1 MPRILTLIVLLLTVA
16 TAPTFADELTEIVQ
30 KDLIALGFD
39 PGRIDGEMT
48 TETAVAISQFQ
59 AQNNLEVTGKPS
71 PQLAGIMKASLKQ
84 QNNPGAVASA
94 PDAASHAVAGATA
107 NDQTALQA
115 AQQAC
120 LQRKMEKAQA
130 KQEKKR
136 GLGSLVRAASRVSSR
151 FGGGDTARTI
161 QEVST
166 DVYVADATS
175 ADLKSA
181 AKDLGLK
188 KKDLEACRNPAM

>member
-1 MPRILTLIVLLLTVA
+1 MLRNLTLAVLLLMFT
-16 TAPTFADELTEIVQ
+16 TAATFADELTEIVQ

-48 TETAVAISQFQ
+48 TETAIAISQFQ

-84 QNNPGAVASA
+84 RNNPGAVASA

-181 AKDLGLK
+181 AKDLGLE

>member
-1 MPRILTLIVLLLTVA
+1 MLRNLILTIMLFVLTAAVA
-16 TAPTFADELTEIVQ
+16 LADELTEIVQ
-30 KDLIALGFD
+30 KDLVALGFD

-48 TETAVAISQFQ
+48 TETAVAISQYQ
-59 AQNNLEVTGKPS
+59 AQNNLEVTGKPT

-84 QNNPGAVASA
+84 GNNPGAVASA
-94 PDAASHAVAGATA
+94 PAVASAA
-107 NDQTALQA
+107 PADLQA

-120 LQRKMEKAQA
+120 LQRKVEKAQA

-136 GLGSLVRAASRVSSR
+136 GLSSLVRAASRVSSR
-151 FGGGDTARTI
+151 FGDGEAARSI

-175 ADLKSA
+175 SDLKSA

-188 KKDLEACRNPAM
+188 QKDIEACRNPAM